1 MNSLFEMRSPLY
13 IKYADGETRL
23 VEALFEHPKGVLY
36 FELFWEND
44 PKYSI
49 HIIEGQIKGEGPWKV
64 GDCSF
69 HVLGCNHTHP
79 QLCEMQSYWRQE
91 KMLNPENFRGDELV
105 KIAAEKGVILPE
117 NIAVNLDQYE
127 G

>member
-64 GDCSF
+64 GNSLFMFLDATILILSF
-69 HVLGCNHTHP
+69 AKCKVI
-79 QLCEMQSYWRQE
+79 
-91 KMLNPENFRGDELV
+91 GD
-105 KIAAEKGVILPE
+105 KKRC
-117 NIAVNLDQYE
+117 
-127 G
+127 